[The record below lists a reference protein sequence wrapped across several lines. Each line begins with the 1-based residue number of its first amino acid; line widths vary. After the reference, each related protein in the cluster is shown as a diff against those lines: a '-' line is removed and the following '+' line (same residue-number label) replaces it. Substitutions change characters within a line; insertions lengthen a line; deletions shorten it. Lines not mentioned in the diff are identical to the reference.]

1 MRCLPL
7 IVLAGSVL
15 AASQAVAQDRP
26 RPVNPKTPPAG
37 SWARLCETPTA
48 RSTDPLGKPRAVGI
62 KTCLVFH
69 EQIDAT
75 SGTLRVA
82 AGVEQTEGRQTL
94 AIKVMPDVS
103 REPGLHL
110 TIMPRNVWQS
120 VQRNQASPLT
130 QSQLSKIQRLKLTYS
145 LCAADGCI
153 AETDATPKLVADL
166 KSGGGM
172 MVLTLKG
179 KHAFAYMV
187 SLGGFREAYDG
198 PPLDSAKF
206 NAARAE
212 LLRELRKRQEQ
223 RPQPR
228 PQRRPG
234 DREI

>member
-15 AASQAVAQDRP
+15 AASAAVAQDRP
-26 RPVNPKTPPAG
+26 RPVNPKAPPSR
-37 SWARLCETPTA
+37 SWAKLCETPTA
-48 RSTDPLGKPRAVGI
+48 RSTDPLGKPRAVGV

-75 SGTLRVA
+75 SGALRVA

-94 AIKVMPDVS
+94 TIKVMPDVS

-110 TIMPRNVWQS
+110 TIMPRDVWQI
-120 VQRNQASPLT
+120 VQRNQATPLT
-130 QSQLSKIQRLKLTYS
+130 QSQLSKVRRLKLTYS

-153 AETDATPKLVADL
+153 AETKATPKLVADL
-166 KSGGGM
+166 KSGGGL

-198 PPLDSAKF
+198 PPVDSARF

-212 LLRELRKRQEQ
+212 LLRELRKRQK
-223 RPQPR
+223 RPPPPR
-228 PQRRPG
+228 GKG
-234 DREI
+234 DQQI

>member
-15 AASQAVAQDRP
+15 AAFAAVAQERP
-26 RPVNPKTPPAG
+26 RPAHPNAPPAG
-37 SWARLCETPTA
+37 SWAKLCETPTT
-48 RSTDPLGKPRAVGI
+48 RSMDPLGKPRTVGV

-75 SGTLRVA
+75 SGALRVA

-94 AIKVMPDVS
+94 TIKVMPDVS

-110 TIMPRNVWQS
+110 AIMPRDVWQI
-120 VQRNQASPLT
+120 VQRNQAPLT
-130 QSQLSKIQRLKLTYS
+130 ESQLSKARRLNLTYS

-153 AETDATPKLVADL
+153 AETEATPKLVADL
-166 KSGGGM
+166 KSGGGLM
-172 MVLTLKG
+172 ILTLKG

-198 PPLDSAKF
+198 PPMDSAKF

-212 LLRELRKRQEQ
+212 LLRELRKRQDQ

>member
-48 RSTDPLGKPRAVGI
+48 RSTNPLGKPRAVGI

-94 AIKVMPDVS
+94 TIKVMPDCQ
-103 REPGLHL
+103 PGAWPAPH
-110 TIMPRNVWQS
+110 
-120 VQRNQASPLT
+120 
-130 QSQLSKIQRLKLTYS
+130 
-145 LCAADGCI
+145 D
-153 AETDATPKLVADL
+153 
-166 KSGGGM
+166 
-172 MVLTLKG
+172 
-179 KHAFAYMV
+179 HA
-187 SLGGFREAYDG
+187 
-198 PPLDSAKF
+198 
-206 NAARAE
+206 
-212 LLRELRKRQEQ
+212 
-223 RPQPR
+223 
-228 PQRRPG
+228 PQRSGRSCRGTRP
-234 DREI
+234 RR